1 MGAGRMRPIKLTMS
15 AFGPYRAETV
25 VDFTKLGNGGI
36 YLITGDTGAGKT
48 TIFDAI
54 TYALYGEASGSSR
67 DDARMFRSKYADDQ
81 TPTFVELTFLYHDQI
96 YTVRRNPDYE
106 RAKSRGEGVTVQKA
120 EAELLFPDGRP
131 AVTRTRDVTKAVTE
145 LIGLDRN
152 QFSQI
157 AMIAQGDFLK
167 LLLART
173 EDRSR
178 IFREIFKT
186 GRYQQLQDSL
196 RRETLEAGGAYEEVK
211 KSLEQLRQEIQC
223 ISDAQKE
230 TLDGC
235 EVTRPQEILTLLE
248 EMLRADK
255 ASMGELSA
263 KEQENEKALEH
274 TNQQIGMAGNRL
286 KTQERLQQEQE
297 SATALVPRLESA
309 RALYEEEQKKAPQR
323 EQTAI
328 RLSEEEKK
336 LPQYEVQEQKQQEIL
351 KLKKAAEAAAGQML
365 LLKQESEHLQEQL
378 LVQKKQ
384 QESLKGAQVQETRAQ
399 ALLTETG
406 ELLKKLQELKEKELR
421 FTKESEQLSALQQIF
436 LQEEK
441 AAEALRTEYEAKN
454 RSYLHAQAGILAAGL
469 KEGMPCPVCG
479 ALQHPAPAQLTQDA
493 PDKQDVDAAS
503 AKAAAQQQ
511 KVSKDSAMAG
521 AQKGICQ
528 TLLQEIFRE
537 ALSCTQMTEAEA
549 ESAES
554 GALRSG
560 KIPDVFQNALRA
572 EISACMERQ
581 QVQQQALQDA
591 GARLQQ
597 AETLE
602 KEIPLL
608 EQKKEQA
615 DTGLH
620 QMEVDQA
627 QRGARLQ
634 AAEKELAGIRE
645 QLEYPSS
652 REAMQQIQKLR
663 MEKKNLE
670 DQFLKAQSAFQET
683 SEKAAEKKESVQT
696 LKKTLED
703 MPVYEME
710 ELQETYRMLG
720 SRKQELS
727 DQRNEVAFRFQTN
740 KRIYIGIKEKAETIS
755 QMEEELSWKL
765 ALSSTA
771 NGGLAGKEKVMLETY
786 IQMNFFDRMIGRA
799 NTRFMMMSSGHYEL
813 KRRREAGNQKSQS
826 GLELDVID
834 HYNGTQRSVRTLS
847 GGESFMASLSLA
859 LGLADEIQR
868 NAGGIQLDTM
878 FVDEGFGSL
887 DDETLEQA
895 MTALAGL
902 GGGNRLVGIISHVSE
917 LKSRIDRK
925 IIVTR
930 QAGGGSSISYEIE

>member
-1 MGAGRMRPIKLTMS
+1 MRPIKLTMS

-81 TPTFVELTFLYHDQI
+81 TPTFVELTFLYHDRI

-167 LLLART
+167 LLLAKT

-196 RRETLEAGGAYEEVK
+196 RRETLETGSAYEEVK

-235 EVTRPQEILTLLE
+235 EVTRPAEILTLLE
-248 EMLRADK
+248 EMLRTDK
-255 ASMGELSA
+255 VSMEDLKA

-286 KTQERLQQEQE
+286 KAQERLRQERE
-297 SATALVPRLESA
+297 SAAALVPLLDSA
-309 RALYEEEQKKAPQR
+309 GALYEEAQKQASQR

-336 LPQYEVQEQKQQEIL
+336 LPQYETQEQKQQEIL
-351 KLKKAAEAAAGQML
+351 KLKKAEEEAAGQML

-378 LVQKKQ
+378 LEQKKQ
-384 QESLKGAQVQETRAQ
+384 LESLKEAPTQESRAQ
-399 ALLTETG
+399 ALLTENG
-406 ELLKKLQELKEKELR
+406 ENLKRLQVLKEKELR
-421 FTKESEQLSALQQIF
+421 FTKESEHLVELQKIF
-436 LQEEK
+436 LQEEEI
-441 AAEALRTEYEAKN
+441 AETRRKDYEEKN
-454 RSYLHAQAGILAAGL
+454 RRYLHAQAGILAAGL
-469 KEGMPCPVCG
+469 KEGTPCPVCG

-493 PDKQDVDAAS
+493 PDKQDVDNAS
-503 AKAAAQQQ
+503 AEAARQQQ

-528 TLLQEIFRE
+528 ALLQEIFRD
-537 ALSCTQMTEAEA
+537 AVSCMQMAEEET

-554 GALRSG
+554 EAQKTGQIPEKLRN
-560 KIPDVFQNALRA
+560 VLQQQ
-572 EISACMERQ
+572 ISECMEQ
-581 QVQQQALQDA
+581 QKAQQQALQEA
-591 GARLQQ
+591 GVRVKQ

-602 KEIPLL
+602 KAIPLL
-608 EQKKEQA
+608 EQKKVQA

-620 QMEVDQA
+620 QLEVDQA
-627 QRGARLQ
+627 QNRTRLQ
-634 AAEKELAGIRE
+634 AEEKVLAGIRE
-645 QLEYPSS
+645 LLEYPS
-652 REAMQQIQKLR
+652 REEAMRQIQILR
-663 MEKKNLE
+663 VEKKNLE
-670 DQFLKAQSAFQET
+670 DQFLKAQSAYQEMT
-683 SEKAAEKKESVQT
+683 RKMAEKKESVQT
-696 LKKTLED
+696 LEKTLAD

-710 ELQETYRMLG
+710 ELQEKYRTLV
-720 SRKQELS
+720 STRQELS
-727 DQRNEVAFRFQTN
+727 EQRSEVSFRFQTN
-740 KRIYIGIKEKAETIS
+740 KKIYIGFKEKAETIS
-755 QMEEELSWKL
+755 KMEGELSWKL

-771 NGGLAGKEKVMLETY
+771 NGGLTGKEKVMLETY
-786 IQMNFFDRMIGRA
+786 VQMNFFDRMIGRA

-834 HYNGTQRSVRTLS
+834 HYNGTQRNVRTLS

-868 NAGGIQLDTM
+868 SAGGIQLDTM

-887 DDETLEQA
+887 DEETLEQA

-902 GGGNRLVGIISHVSE
+902 GSSNRLVGIISHVSE

>member
-81 TPTFVELTFLYHDQI
+81 TPTYVELTFLYHDQI

-351 KLKKAAEAAAGQML
+351 KLKKAA
-365 LLKQESEHLQEQL
+365 
-378 LVQKKQ
+378 
-384 QESLKGAQVQETRAQ
+384 
-399 ALLTETG
+399 
-406 ELLKKLQELKEKELR
+406 
-421 FTKESEQLSALQQIF
+421 
-436 LQEEK
+436 
-441 AAEALRTEYEAKN
+441 
-454 RSYLHAQAGILAAGL
+454 
-469 KEGMPCPVCG
+469 
-479 ALQHPAPAQLTQDA
+479 
-493 PDKQDVDAAS
+493 
-503 AKAAAQQQ
+503 
-511 KVSKDSAMAG
+511 
-521 AQKGICQ
+521 
-528 TLLQEIFRE
+528 
-537 ALSCTQMTEAEA
+537 
-549 ESAES
+549 
-554 GALRSG
+554 
-560 KIPDVFQNALRA
+560 
-572 EISACMERQ
+572 
-581 QVQQQALQDA
+581 
-591 GARLQQ
+591 
-597 AETLE
+597 
-602 KEIPLL
+602 
-608 EQKKEQA
+608 
-615 DTGLH
+615 
-620 QMEVDQA
+620 
-627 QRGARLQ
+627 
-634 AAEKELAGIRE
+634 
-645 QLEYPSS
+645 
-652 REAMQQIQKLR
+652 
-663 MEKKNLE
+663 
-670 DQFLKAQSAFQET
+670 
-683 SEKAAEKKESVQT
+683 
-696 LKKTLED
+696 
-703 MPVYEME
+703 
-710 ELQETYRMLG
+710 
-720 SRKQELS
+720 
-727 DQRNEVAFRFQTN
+727 
-740 KRIYIGIKEKAETIS
+740 
-755 QMEEELSWKL
+755 
-765 ALSSTA
+765 
-771 NGGLAGKEKVMLETY
+771 
-786 IQMNFFDRMIGRA
+786 
-799 NTRFMMMSSGHYEL
+799 
-813 KRRREAGNQKSQS
+813 
-826 GLELDVID
+826 
-834 HYNGTQRSVRTLS
+834 
-847 GGESFMASLSLA
+847 
-859 LGLADEIQR
+859 
-868 NAGGIQLDTM
+868 
-878 FVDEGFGSL
+878 
-887 DDETLEQA
+887 
-895 MTALAGL
+895 
-902 GGGNRLVGIISHVSE
+902 
-917 LKSRIDRK
+917 
-925 IIVTR
+925 
-930 QAGGGSSISYEIE
+930 